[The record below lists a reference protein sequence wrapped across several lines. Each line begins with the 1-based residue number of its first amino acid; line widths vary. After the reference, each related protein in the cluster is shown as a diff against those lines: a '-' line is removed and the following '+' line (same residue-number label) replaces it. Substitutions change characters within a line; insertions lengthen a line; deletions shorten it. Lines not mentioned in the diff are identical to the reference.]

1 MKEKFLV
8 KYDLPALLL
17 ITTGCTMIVFCA
29 DKEQKK
35 YSEAEVRE
43 LLKSTRMIIFTC
55 IQVGSLVLVNI
66 YLCSFLRKLRIFES
80 DVELYE
86 GKLQKES
93 NEHSVNVSD
102 DTGMTIRIT
111 TILPK
116 REKMNSSEIAS

>member
-1 MKEKFLV
+1 
-8 KYDLPALLL
+8 
-17 ITTGCTMIVFCA
+17 MIVFCA

-35 YSEAEVRE
+35 YSETEVRE